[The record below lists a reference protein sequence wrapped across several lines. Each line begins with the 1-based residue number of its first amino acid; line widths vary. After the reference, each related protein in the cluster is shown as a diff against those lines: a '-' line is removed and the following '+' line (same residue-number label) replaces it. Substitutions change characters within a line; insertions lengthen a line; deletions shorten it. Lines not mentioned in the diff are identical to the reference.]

1 MNKGR
6 KINDK
11 TPGIVYLITATA
23 VLGGFLFG
31 YDTAVISG
39 TIGDL
44 DHFFIQPQGF
54 ESSIG
59 NWWLGFTVSAAL
71 IGCIVGA
78 MSGGIISLKLGRRKA
93 MMLSAILFFIS
104 AIGSAL
110 PELCIDSIGS
120 GNHTVWI
127 SFIIYRIVGGIGVGL
142 ASMLAPMYIS
152 EIVPANVRGRLVSW
166 NQFAVVIGIFISF
179 LVNYQIGKIG
189 DASWQFSRGWRFMF
203 GAETI
208 PAIIYFFLLFTIP
221 ESPRWLVLKGQDEK
235 AASVMYKIFPEIDVP
250 NLITEIKNSFGTI
263 SPKLLSFGYRV
274 LLIGGAL
281 AVFQQFIGINVVLY
295 YAPEIFK
302 SIGVKGD
309 QALFQSVVVGL
320 INMLFTIIAIKN
332 VDRFGRKPLLLIGAI
347 GMGFSMICLGA
358 SFFLNSNGI
367 FALVFMLLF
376 VASFAMSWGP
386 VTWVL
391 IAEIFPNSIRG
402 KAMSIATAAMWISN
416 FIVSQTFP
424 VIDKNHFLIE
434 KFNHG
439 FAYWIYGAI
448 ALISFVFIW
457 KFVPET
463 KGKTLEE
470 MEGFW
475 DKDKNLN

>member
-1 MNKGR
+1 MNTEQNR
-6 KINDK
+6 NVK
-11 TPGIVYLITATA
+11 TPRVVYLITATA

-39 TIGDL
+39 TIGAL
-44 DHFFIQPQGF
+44 DQFFIQPQNF
-54 ESSIG
+54 ESTIG

-93 MMLSAILFFIS
+93 MMLSSVLFFIS
-104 AIGSAL
+104 ALGSAM
-110 PELCIDSIGS
+110 PELGIDSIGS
-120 GNHTVWI
+120 GNHTIWI
-127 SFIIYRIVGGIGVGL
+127 PFILYRIVGGIGVGL

-166 NQFAVVIGIFISF
+166 NQFAIVIGIFISF
-179 LVNYQIGKIG
+179 LVNYQIGQIG
-189 DASWQFSRGWRFMF
+189 DASWQLSKGWRFMF
-203 GAETI
+203 GAEAI
-208 PAIIYFFLLFTIP
+208 PAILYFSLLFTVP
-221 ESPRWLVLKGQDEK
+221 ESPRWLVLKGQEKK
-235 AASVMYKIFPEIDVP
+235 AASVMCKILQEGDMAFQ
-250 NLITEIKNSFGTI
+250 LKEIKNSFGTT
-263 SPKLLSFGYRV
+263 SPKLLSFGCRV
-274 LLIGGAL
+274 LFIGGAL

-320 INMLFTIIAIKN
+320 TNMLFTIVAIKN
-332 VDRFGRKPLLLIGAI
+332 VDRFGRKPLMLIGAI
-347 GMGFSMICLGA
+347 GMGGAMICLGA

-367 FALVFMLLF
+367 FALVFMLMF

-402 KAMSIATAAMWISN
+402 RAMSIATAAMWISN
-416 FIVSQTFP
+416 FMVSQTFP
-424 VIDKNHFLIE
+424 VLDKHQVLIA

-439 FAYWIYGAI
+439 FAYWVYGAI
-448 ALISFVFIW
+448 ALLSFAFIW

-475 DKDKNLN
+475 KKDRS